1 MYLFAFNI
9 NEREEKLMHIWR
21 TLFSL
26 CPFHC
31 VHQLTNTNH
40 WVNQISKNRQQL
52 RWNIGSSQAGPPENS
67 LKELKSFD
75 DR

>member
-1 MYLFAFNI
+1 MYLFAFDI

-40 WVNQISKNRQQL
+40 
-52 RWNIGSSQAGPPENS
+52 
-67 LKELKSFD
+67 
-75 DR
+75 